1 MNVDGDEP
9 QRIPGVD
16 GQVEQVAAV
25 GEHPEWQRKLGIEA
39 REEGP
44 IGQLERVLDLL
55 HDDFAQLEFP
65 DELAGALGE
74 VDAFREVHLHQTA
87 GYSLSAGHDV
97 VAGAVFVVGPKV
109 VLEVDQGEAV
119 RGQPGGVHVKIVS
132 GEQEE
137 VEIVSFA
144 GEVDGED
151 LAVAVCAVRAGHGEG
166 VVVPGHSHK
175 PCAVRLPGQLSN
187 RVVARNVV
195 DRAKVKVGNLQ
206 KWKTG

>member
-1 MNVDGDEP
+1 MNVDGDES

-137 VEIVSFA
+137 VVIVSFA

-151 LAVAVCAVRAGHGEG
+151 LAVAVRAVRAGHGEG

-175 PCAVRLPGQLSN
+175 TCAVRLPGQLSN

-195 DRAKVKVGNLQ
+195 DRAKVEVGNLQ

>member
-1 MNVDGDEP
+1 MNVDGDES

-137 VEIVSFA
+137 VVIVSFA

-151 LAVAVCAVRAGHGEG
+151 LAVAVRAVRAGHGEG

-195 DRAKVKVGNLQ
+195 DRAKVEVGNLQ